1 MTQQMTR
8 NNRPASLLYI
18 PIAALALALLFLCS
32 GPASATDP
40 KADLIAS
47 LKGADVDGYLFSMNE
62 DDAGTSASLT
72 NKGLYDVYPLSQ
84 GDADLVLRYTSV
96 ADNAT
101 GKTSIYKSEVIK
113 KGSSLTLIVSDV
125 ATHKAISKTALPV
138 AGPAC
143 QPAGQFSTI
152 NACIERF
159 RCLNGGTL
167 LCNANTTC
175 QPQFAAL
182 TCCLTNGQVFSVHI
196 VFNPTSL
203 KCLVRG
209 QLPDL
214 GGLSLSQN

>member
-1 MTQQMTR
+1 
-8 NNRPASLLYI
+8 LLFA
-18 PIAALALALLFLCS
+18 PLAALSLTLLFLSC
-32 GPASATDP
+32 GPASASDP

-47 LKGADVDGYLFSMNE
+47 LKGADVDGYTFSMNE
-62 DDAGTSASLT
+62 DDLATSASLT
-72 NKGLYDVYPLSQ
+72 NKGLYDVYPLPQ

-96 ADNAT
+96 EDNAT
-101 GKTSIYKSEVIK
+101 RKTSIYKSEIIK
-113 KGSSLTLIVSDV
+113 KGSSLTLVITDV
-125 ATHKAISKTALPV
+125 VANKGISKTALPV

-143 QPAGQFSTI
+143 QPEGQFSSI

-159 RCLNGGTL
+159 KCLNGGALT
-167 LCNANTTC
+167 CNANTTC

-182 TCCLTNGQVFSVHI
+182 TCCLTNGQIFSVHL

-214 GGLSLSQN
+214 GGLTLSQN

>member
-1 MTQQMTR
+1 MTQPMTR
-8 NNRPASLLYI
+8 GNRPASLLYI
-18 PIAALALALLFLCS
+18 PIAALSLALLLLCS
-32 GPASATDP
+32 GSASAADP

-62 DDAGTSASLT
+62 DGVETSSSLT
-72 NKGLYDVYPLSQ
+72 NKGLYDVYSLGK

-96 ADNAT
+96 EDSAI
-101 GKTSIYKSEVIK
+101 GKKSIYKSEIVK
-113 KGSSLTLIVSDV
+113 SGTSLTLIVTDV
-125 ATHKAISKTALPV
+125 EANKAISKTALPV

-159 RCLNGGTL
+159 KCLNGGTL
-167 LCNANTTC
+167 LCNANSTC

-182 TCCLTNGQVFSVHI
+182 TCCLTNGQIFSVHI

-214 GGLSLSQN
+214 GGLLSQN

>member
-8 NNRPASLLYI
+8 GNRPPSLLYI
-18 PIAALALALLFLCS
+18 PIAALFLALLFLCS
-32 GPASATDP
+32 GSASAADP

-62 DDAGTSASLT
+62 DGVETSASLT
-72 NKGLYDVYPLSQ
+72 NKGLYDVYSLGR
-84 GDADLVLRYTSV
+84 GDADLVLRYSSV
-96 ADNAT
+96 EDYAT
-101 GKTSIYKSEVIK
+101 GKTSIYKSEIIK
-113 KGSSLTLIVSDV
+113 SGTSLTLIVTDV
-125 ATHKAISKTALPV
+125 ATNKAISKTALPV

-143 QPAGQFSTI
+143 QPAGQFSSI

-159 RCLNGGTL
+159 RCLNGGAL

-182 TCCLTNGQVFSVHI
+182 TCCLTNGQLVSVHL

-214 GGLSLSQN
+214 GGLLSQN